1 MDENMVAVKNTAMT
15 VTSPTDREIVFT
27 RVFDAPG
34 GLVFKSYIDPKLIP
48 HWWGPRSLTT
58 TVDSM
63 QVRPGRAGRFV
74 QRGADGNEY
83 AFSGIYRGIVAPDWL
98 AYTFE
103 FELMPGHVMLETLTF
118 EEFDGKTKVIA
129 TARFDSTKVRDGMLN
144 SGMEKGAA
152 ESWDRFAEIL
162 QTAAESLP
170 SA

>member
-1 MDENMVAVKNTAMT
+1 MVAAKNTAMT

-27 RVFDAPG
+27 RIFDAPRR
-34 GLVFKSYIDPKLIP
+34 LVFESYIDPKLIP
-48 HWWGPRSLTT
+48 RWWGPKGLTT

-63 QVRPGRAGRFV
+63 QVRPGGAWRFV
-74 QRGADGNEY
+74 QRGADGNEC

-103 FELMPGHVMLETLTF
+103 LELMPGHVMLETVTF
-118 EEFDGKTKVIA
+118 EELEGKTKVV
-129 TARFDSTKVRDGMLN
+129 TMARFDSVKDRDIMLN

-162 QTAAESLP
+162 QTATESLQ